1 MMDVVAGTIIRDGYF
16 LAAQRRSGVWE
27 FPGGKVEPGETH
39 QAALTRELREELGI
53 ESTISTFVGSHR
65 SHRLKVSVYL
75 VRSSGNPLPFEHLSL
90 AWLNAE
96 NAHTLF
102 WQQHDLPLLERLL
115 RMLYADPKRSDRG
128 KRPRRRR

>member
-1 MMDVVAGTIIRDGYF
+1 MMDVVAGTILRDGYF

-53 ESTISTFVGSHR
+53 ESKISTYVGAHS
-65 SHRLKVSVYL
+65 SSRLKVSVYL
-75 VRSSGNPLPFEHLSL
+75 VRSPDIPLPLEHLSL

-96 NAHTLF
+96 SAYKLY
-102 WQQHDLPLLERLL
+102 WQRHDLPLLDRLM
-115 RMLYADPKRSDRG
+115 RMLYETPTGARG
-128 KRPRRRR
+128 KASRRRR